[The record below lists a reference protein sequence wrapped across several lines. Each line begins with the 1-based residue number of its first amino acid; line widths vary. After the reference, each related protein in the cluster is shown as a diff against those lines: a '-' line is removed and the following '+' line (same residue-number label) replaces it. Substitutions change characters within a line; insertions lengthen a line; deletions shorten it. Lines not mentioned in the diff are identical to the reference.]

1 MEGGYKDTEAAS
13 IGLSGNVNS
22 CVGNATLPQQ
32 LTESGK
38 QSPALR
44 HHGVLGSI

>member
-22 CVGNATLPQQ
+22 YVGNATLPQQ